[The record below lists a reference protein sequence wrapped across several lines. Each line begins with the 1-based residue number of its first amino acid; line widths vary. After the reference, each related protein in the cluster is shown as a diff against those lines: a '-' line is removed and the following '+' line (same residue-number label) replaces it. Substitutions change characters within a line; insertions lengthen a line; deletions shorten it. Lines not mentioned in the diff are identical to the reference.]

1 MIQLY
6 RPGSSLV
13 HRAPAGLKLALLAA
27 VALLLSLVPLTAVS
41 VAVALVCACAL
52 FLLARFSP
60 RIVIEELWR
69 MRWLVFVLGVALAV
83 FVSPLTAWISTGRV
97 VTILLTASLLTLTTR
112 MSDLLAV
119 LHRLLSPL
127 RRLGVDADAVAM
139 TLSLTLTMIPVV
151 AGFADRVR
159 DAQRARGVKLGVRA
173 AVPLLVIALR
183 HADDVG
189 DALAA
194 RGIG

>member
-69 MRWLVFVLGVALAV
+69 MRWLVLVLGVALAV